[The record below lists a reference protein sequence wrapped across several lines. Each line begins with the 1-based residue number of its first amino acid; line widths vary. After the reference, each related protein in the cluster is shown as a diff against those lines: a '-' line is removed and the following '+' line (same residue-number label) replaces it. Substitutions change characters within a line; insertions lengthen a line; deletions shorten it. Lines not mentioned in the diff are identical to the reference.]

1 MDFRFTEE
9 QESFRQEICQFLDQ
23 EVTAEVLRETEEESR
38 WGPHCWELLRKMGAK
53 CWVAPS
59 FPVEYG
65 GLGLSRIYHFIVVEE
80 LDRRGAFTIIHG
92 LGRVGA
98 DMVGPTLLRY
108 GTEEQKKEYLPGI
121 ARGEIE
127 FALGYSEPQAGSD
140 LAALQMRAVDNG
152 DEYIISGQKTFN
164 THCHFVPYH
173 WLAARTDPDAPPH
186 KGISMFIVDM
196 NTPGITIEPIST
208 LGGERTNEVFYDD
221 VHVPKRCLIGEKNQG
236 WYYMSSAL
244 DQERILVTGN
254 LEKFFQKLISYAKE
268 TGVAKNPLIRQR
280 LAQTAIEI
288 NVARLLSYRLA
299 WLQDREIAAPSDSAI
314 EKAFVSELQQRLA
327 AVGMQML
334 GLYGQLQHSDKYAP
348 LQGAIE
354 RFFRACVVY
363 TIGGGSSEIMRNIIA
378 RRGLRLPG

>member
-9 QESFRQEICQFLDQ
+9 QERFRQEFRQFLDQ

-38 WGPHCWELLRKMGAK
+38 WGPHCWQLLHKMGDK
-53 CWVAPS
+53 GWVAPS
-59 FPVEYG
+59 FPKEYG

-80 LDRRGAFTIIHG
+80 LDRRGVFTIIHG

-108 GTEEQKKEYLPGI
+108 GTEEQKKEYLPRI

-140 LAALQMRAVDNG
+140 LAALQMRAVDKG
-152 DEYIISGQKTFN
+152 DEYIINGQKTFN

-173 WLAARTDPDAPPH
+173 WLAARTDPEAAPH
-186 KGISMFIVDM
+186 KGISMFIVDI
-196 NTPGITIEPIST
+196 NTPGISIEPIST
-208 LGGERTNEVFYDD
+208 LGGERTNEVFYDE
-221 VHVPKRCLIGEKNQG
+221 VHVPKRNLIGEKNQG

-254 LEKFFQKLISYAKE
+254 LERFFEKLASHAKE
-268 TGVAKNPLIRQR
+268 TGLAKNHLIRQR

-299 WLQDREIAAPSDSAI
+299 WLQDREVAAPSDSAM

-348 LQGAIE
+348 LEGVIE

-363 TIGGGSSEIMRNIIA
+363 TIGGGSSEIMRNIIS